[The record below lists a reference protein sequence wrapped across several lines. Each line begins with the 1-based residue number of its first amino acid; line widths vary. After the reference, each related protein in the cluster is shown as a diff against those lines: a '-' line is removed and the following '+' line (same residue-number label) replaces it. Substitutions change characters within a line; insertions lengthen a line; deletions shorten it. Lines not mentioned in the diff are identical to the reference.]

1 MAADR
6 AAFDRWRLV
15 PRMLRDAS
23 VALGARAVC
32 VGRPSALALG
42 PAGRRGVDELLASL
56 IAEFDLTLGLC
67 GYSSVAEL
75 DSAVL
80 ERS

>member
-42 PAGRRGVDELLASL
+42 PAGRRGLDELANL